1 MDIILG
7 IIAVILAI
15 WLFFFVLN
23 LVFSSIG
30 ALLAILCEQL
40 IPLLIFA
47 GIGYG
52 IEYACKSWL
61 GFSSLFGIDLFF
73 YPVILYGVYFIL
85 SNFWKLLGV
94 VGDIFKDSLDMSDTF
109 KSSSRKRR
117 RSSTRTRYN
126 SSSGSYAYQDGD
138 SLTDSDGNVY
148 HKDGDNKW
156 RDFKGHCIDD
166 NDLRN

>member
-7 IIAVILAI
+7 IITVILAI
-15 WLFFFVLN
+15 WLFLVVWNFVWEL
-23 LVFSSIG
+23 IG
-30 ALLAILCEQL
+30 SLLSILCEQL

-52 IEYACKSWL
+52 IEYACKSWF
-61 GFSSLFGIDLFF
+61 GFSSLFGVDLLF
-73 YPVILYGVYFIL
+73 YPIILYGVYFIL
-85 SNFWKLLGV
+85 SNLWRLLDM
-94 VGDIFKDSLDMSDTF
+94 VGDIFKDSIDVSDAF
-109 KSSSRKRR
+109 KSSSRK

-138 SLTDSDGNVY
+138 SLTDSNGNVY